1 MGRGRIILSM
11 SIFDFF
17 LVDFGFDFDIGFEIL
32 AISISIVNN
41 MVILDFPFGRT

>member
-11 SIFDFF
+11 SIFDF
-17 LVDFGFDFDIGFEIL
+17 LVDFGFDFDIDFEIL

-41 MVILDFPFGRT
+41 MVILDFPLGKT